1 MSVKYGTG
9 YGVVVAETMD
19 EAIALHEF
27 ITNYREPKQ
36 QESVTVLDM
45 LAATLDMM
53 VEDPYIDY
61 SDEIVMLSDIY
72 QDIADYFSKHV
83 CPTCGK
89 PYDDDDHRDDDCGIE
104 VDETELDAWFDFMLG
119 L

>member
-19 EAIALHEF
+19 EAVALHDF
-27 ITNYREPKQ
+27 ITNYREPKP
-36 QESVTVLDM
+36 QEPVTVLDM
-45 LAATLDMM
+45 LAATIDMM
-53 VEDPYIDY
+53 AEDPHIDY
-61 SDEIVMLSDIY
+61 SDEIAMLSNIY
-72 QDIADYFSKHV
+72 QDIDDYLSKYV

-89 PYDDDDHRDDDCGIE
+89 PYDDNDDDEPCNE
-104 VDETELDAWFDFMLG
+104 MDNSDLETFFNFMLS

>member
-19 EAIALHEF
+19 EAVALHNF
-27 ITNYREPKQ
+27 ITNYREPKP
-36 QESVTVLDM
+36 QEPVTVLDM
-45 LAATLDMM
+45 LAATIDMM
-53 VEDPYIDY
+53 VEDKYLDY
-61 SDEIVMLSDIY
+61 TEEIEVLTNMY
-72 QDIADYFSKHV
+72 QDVEDYLSNYV

-89 PYDDDDHRDDDCGIE
+89 PYDDDD
-104 VDETELDAWFDFMLG
+104 DEPCNETDISDLEALFNFMLG